1 MINILLFRHFIFQFF
16 YTFTDD
22 DVLYLY
28 AYYALI
34 NEGMAEIQL
43 LDDNSPTGTLDGG
56 YYFKYLKYKY
66 KYNQLKLQ
74 IK

>member
-1 MINILLFRHFIFQFF
+1 MINILLFRHFIFQFL

-34 NEGMAEIQL
+34 NEGINKTEL
-43 LDDNSPTGTLDGG
+43 LQDNLSTGTLEGG